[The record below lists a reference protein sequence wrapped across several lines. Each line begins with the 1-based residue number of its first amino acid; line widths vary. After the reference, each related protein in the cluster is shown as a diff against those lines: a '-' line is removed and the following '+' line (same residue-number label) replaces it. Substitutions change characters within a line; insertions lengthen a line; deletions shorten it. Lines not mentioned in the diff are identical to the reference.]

1 MKVHVRFFSFLRD
14 TIGEATVDVDIP
26 ESATIHNLLELVMTR
41 YPKLKEAE
49 RCILVAVE
57 LEYQTK
63 DFVLSEGDE
72 VCLFPPVQG
81 G

>member
-14 TIGEATVDVDIP
+14 TTGEASLAIDVPDAATVQG
-26 ESATIHNLLELVMTR
+26 LLEVLMKR
-41 YPKLKEAE
+41 YPKLKDAE
-49 RCILVAVE
+49 RCVLVAVG

-63 DFVLSEGDE
+63 DFVLSAGDE